1 MNSSAKTKRTVGI
14 AIFSAIIVLLQIICT
29 FIKFGPFS
37 ITLALAP
44 IIIGAAIYG
53 VGAGAFLG
61 GVFGTVVLVTGL
73 LGWDGGTVL
82 YLTSI
87 NAVATVLICVV
98 KGAAAGLLGGL
109 VYRAIAARSEL
120 GGVIAAGIVCPV
132 VNTGLFIAGMLLFFT
147 DTLISWAGGQN
158 LMIYLITVLTGI
170 NFIVELAVNLIL
182 ASGISRI
189 IRAARKI

>member
-82 YLTSI
+82 YLMSI

-98 KGAAAGLLGGL
+98 KGAVAGLLGGL

-120 GGVIAAGIVCPV
+120 GGVIVAGIVCPV

-158 LMIYLITVLTGI
+158 LMIYLITVLTGV

-189 IRAARKI
+189 IRAAKKI

>member
-98 KGAAAGLLGGL
+98 KGAVAGLLGGL

-120 GGVIAAGIVCPV
+120 GGVIVAGIVCPV

>member
-61 GVFGTVVLVTGL
+61 GVFM
-73 LGWDGGTVL
+73 
-82 YLTSI
+82 S
-87 NAVATVLICVV
+87 AVGNV
-98 KGAAAGLLGGL
+98 AALPG
-109 VYRAIAARSEL
+109 
-120 GGVIAAGIVCPV
+120 
-132 VNTGLFIAGMLLFFT
+132 
-147 DTLISWAGGQN
+147 
-158 LMIYLITVLTGI
+158 
-170 NFIVELAVNLIL
+170 
-182 ASGISRI
+182 
-189 IRAARKI
+189 

>member
-82 YLTSI
+82 YLMSI

-98 KGAAAGLLGGL
+98 KGAVAGLLGGL
-109 VYRAIAARSEL
+109 VYRAIAARSDL
-120 GGVIAAGIVCPV
+120 GGVIAAGIVCPG
-132 VNTGLFIAGMLLFFT
+132 VNTGLFLAGMLLFFT

-158 LMIYLITVLTGI
+158 LMIYLITVLTGV